1 MFVLSKSRSSLMFWP
16 LFPGSLTLLLTPG
29 GPKRSSGNPLHLK
42 IHFSPAI
49 RLFWWDWW
57 WLQYFLY
64 LLTWGPTEMNHVSLA
79 IVYLPSKILHLKPA
93 GLTKTM
99 GICWLRI
106 IYIIH
111 HRVIDG
117 TDDHDQMQDSG
128 EGENLWSGTRNPL
141 CIWRLSLCSRQGFL
155 IDDNDKYT
163 ILVKVLIMMKMMIMM
178 NIQRRTMLVRTQQ
191 TAWFQSKS
199 IIVKQK
205 NTKCLSQRNK
215 MIATKEKNDCHKE
228 QNDRH

>member
-1 MFVLSKSRSSLMFWP
+1 MFWP
-16 LFPGSLTLLLTPG
+16 LFPGSLTSLLTPG

-49 RLFWWDWW
+49 RLFWWELDWW
-57 WLQYFLY
+57 WLQYFLS
-64 LLTWGPTEMNHVSLA
+64 LLTWGPTEMNHAFLSNVS
-79 IVYLPSKILHLKPA
+79 LPSKILHLVTCKLNLNN
-93 GLTKTM
+93 GHLL
-99 GICWLRI
+99 IEDYL
-106 IYIIH
+106 H
-111 HRVIDG
+111 HSHCVIDG

-141 CIWRLSLCSRQGFL
+141 CIWRLSLCSRQGSHN
-155 IDDNDKYT
+155 DDNDKYT

>member
-1 MFVLSKSRSSLMFWP
+1 MTSGFPNAIFSLCWLEVPQKWTMFLWQMFLCPQKSF
-16 LFPGSLTLLLTPG
+16 
-29 GPKRSSGNPLHLK
+29 
-42 IHFSPAI
+42 
-49 RLFWWDWW
+49 
-57 WLQYFLY
+57 
-64 LLTWGPTEMNHVSLA
+64 
-79 IVYLPSKILHLKPA
+79 ILWTVNF
-93 GLTKTM
+93 TKTM

-111 HRVIDG
+111 HCVIDG
-117 TDDHDQMQDSG
+117 TDYQDQMQDSG

-141 CIWRLSLCSRQGFL
+141 CIWRLSSCSRQGSHN
-155 IDDNDKYT
+155 DDNDKYT